1 MLSLDF
7 GGFIATAFLL
17 GTIAAAIT
25 SAKPKPNSESVKT
38 QSDCASVESI
48 AVKSTPA
55 LTEASGS
62 RFQFL
67 SRSAGDASRDL
78 TTHSASHAPKSHSG
92 IRAKMQPIMA

>member
-25 SAKPKPNSESVKT
+25 SAKPKPNKESVKI
-38 QSDCASVESI
+38 QSGCASVESI
-48 AVKSTPA
+48 AVKSTTAPA
-55 LTEASGS
+55 EASGS

-67 SRSAGDASRDL
+67 SRSAGASSAMLPARDL
-78 TTHSASHAPKSHSG
+78 TNHSASHAPKSHSG
-92 IRAKMQPIMA
+92 IRAK